1 MFYSEENGLKGMD
14 FLVFID
20 VIVICMVYEEK
31 EFCKIGEV
39 VLVVIFDVVS
49 IILGLKERVR
59 KD

>member
-20 VIVICMVYEEK
+20 VIVICMAYEEK